1 MSTITKEKNLIFIYE
16 EENPKPYVFDIN
28 TAIFYGRS
36 GKPIKSY
43 PSVVRAALN
52 RHKMENNLFYCLCY
66 IGNDLPKAERYKDA
80 IRVWD
85 KIDSLNSS
93 SSFARNSYMGDAL
106 DKRTV
111 VFMEEHL
118 KELKQYLEEHSE
130 NSGSVSHFVRTIE
143 YRHWLKKTNLCND
156 EYLTDEQKNA
166 LYNGRFNDE
175 QLKCA
180 VYYYKKGLAI
190 AFTYNVI
197 NILKSYFDCCDKLNK
212 PYVKGDFIREYAAV
226 VREYE
231 LRKTEL
237 DNEALYTNQMCRKNA
252 LEFSYGGLT
261 AIIPTTTEE
270 FINEGNAQSNCVAR
284 MYLPQVV
291 ENETNIV
298 FIRKD
303 NDINSSYITCEVHE
317 GKIIQYLA
325 RYNQRVYNELAL
337 EFKELYQK
345 HISENWE

>member
-1 MSTITKEKNLIFIYE
+1 MSTITKEKNLISIYE
-16 EENPKPYVFDIN
+16 EENSKPYVFDIN
-28 TAIFYGRS
+28 SAIFYGRS
-36 GKPIKSY
+36 GKLIKSC
-43 PSVVRAALN
+43 PSVVRNILN
-52 RHKMENNLFYCLCY
+52 KHKMENNLFYCLYY
-66 IGNDLPKAERYKDA
+66 IGNEIPKAEKYKDA

-93 SSFARNSYMGDAL
+93 NKFAFNSYMGDAL
-106 DKRTV
+106 NKETV
-111 VFMEEHL
+111 VYMEKHL
-118 KELKQYLEEHSE
+118 KELKQYLEKHSE
-130 NSGSVSHFVRTIE
+130 SGGSVSHFVRMTE
-143 YRHWLKKTNLCND
+143 YKYWLEKTKLCND
-156 EYLTDEQKNA
+156 EYLTDGQKSA
-166 LYNGRFNDE
+166 LYNGRFDDE

-180 VYYYKKGLAI
+180 VYYYKKGLSI
-190 AFTYNVI
+190 AFDYNV
-197 NILKSYFDCCDKLNK
+197 NGVLKRYFDYCDKLNR
-212 PYVKGDFIREYAAV
+212 PYVKGDFIREYATV

-237 DNEALYTNQMCRKNA
+237 DNKALYDNQMCRKNA

-284 MYLPQVV
+284 MYLPKVV
-291 ENETNIV
+291 EKETNVV

-303 NDINSSYITCEVHE
+303 NDIDSSYITCEVYE

-325 RYNQRVYNELAL
+325 KYNQRVLDEFAL

-345 HISENWE
+345 HIDENWE